1 MEASS
6 VAVWRFTCEQ
16 QRENTMDYFAAVALL
31 SLYVI
36 GRFKFTNASIT
47 LEVSSPGE
55 VKENGLLVFMCQIW
69 NLDSAIHNV
78 QLSREVNGIHQSLTW
93 NDNYETFDD
102 EQQIEQSER
111 MYLAKRQQED
121 TSIIYFLSILDI
133 TKEDT
138 GDYFC
143 QVIQTTGGLKE
154 YGSES
159 IHIAV
164 QYTPSEIYPECT
176 PHPAP
181 VLDEGISAVF
191 NCTSEQANPDLT
203 IRWHRSNKDIPV
215 FVQHSGKD
223 IVYSELTLTPT
234 SDDNG
239 AIFFCQLTSSAFP
252 DFIQTCFVGPVT
264 VNPDKT
270 KTEVQPSAIDI
281 LRPVAPT
288 NNHNPNEDINTKQ
301 IPPNVQESSDCSTK
315 CLPSKETSWVIPT
328 ASAVGITAAILLLLD
343 IILIIKVYSTSGF
356 RRKHSGLQSEFRKD
370 DIYVE
375 LPQTGGQSRLYM
387 TLEPGKG
394 GPRSNNNQQ
403 QSLVPIPSHPM
414 FVRPNMEHNM
424 SDYYTHSI
432 RK

>member
-1 MEASS
+1 
-6 VAVWRFTCEQ
+6 
-16 QRENTMDYFAAVALL
+16 MDYFAAAALL
-31 SLYVI
+31 CLCVI
-36 GRFKFTNASIT
+36 GRFKFINASIT

-93 NDNYETFDD
+93 NDNYETFDG
-102 EQQIEQSER
+102 EQQIERSER
-111 MYLAKRQQED
+111 MYLAKRLQED

-154 YGSES
+154 YGSKS
-159 IHIAV
+159 IHIDV
-164 QYTPSEIYPECT
+164 QYVPSEIYPKCT

-181 VLDEGISAVF
+181 VLIEGISVDF
-191 NCTSEQANPDLT
+191 NCTSEQGNPDIT
-203 IRWHRSNKDIPV
+203 IQWHRSNKDIPV
-215 FVQHSGKD
+215 FVQHNGKD
-223 IVYSELTLTPT
+223 VVYSELTFTPT
-234 SDDNG
+234 SDDDG
-239 AIFFCQLTSSAFP
+239 AIFICQLTSSAFP
-252 DFIQTCFVGPVT
+252 DFIQTCFVGPVA
-264 VNPDKT
+264 VRSDKT
-270 KTEVQPSAIDI
+270 KTEVQPSGTDI
-281 LRPVAPT
+281 LQPVAPT
-288 NNHNPNEDINTKQ
+288 NNNIQNEDINTKQ
-301 IPPNVQESSDCSTK
+301 FPPDVQESSDCSSK
-315 CLPSKETSWVIPT
+315 CFQSKEISWVIPT
-328 ASAVGITAAILLLLD
+328 ASAVGITAAILLILD
-343 IILIIKVYSTSGF
+343 IILIIKVYSTSGS

-394 GPRSNNNQQ
+394 GLRPNNNQQ
-403 QSLVPIPSHPM
+403 QSLVPIPPHPM
-414 FVRPNMEHNM
+414 FVRPHMEHNT
-424 SDYYTHSI
+424 SDYFTHSI